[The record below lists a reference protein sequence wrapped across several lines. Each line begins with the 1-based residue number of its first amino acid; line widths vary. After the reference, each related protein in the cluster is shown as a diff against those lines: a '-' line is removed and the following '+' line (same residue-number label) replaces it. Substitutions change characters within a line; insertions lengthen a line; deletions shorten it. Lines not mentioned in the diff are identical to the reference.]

1 MAILIFTPL
10 FLIPSCISFAVV
22 FDGFLII
29 RMFLKSWQQQF
40 VQAAPAPRPFNP
52 DDFLSTL
59 GTSGPQLTSGIKGDW
74 VGLYRRF
81 FRSPNFSGWFNAR
94 YREVSQKLQA
104 LQLEA
109 LSDAVSETSPRMPC
123 GMCHF
128 IVIAVLAQSQCLL
141 STDPEKVGFIP
152 LILLFPAVYFVLSC
166 LLLPN
171 TKSKSFL
178 KFFIINTF

>member
-1 MAILIFTPL
+1 
-10 FLIPSCISFAVV
+10 
-22 FDGFLII
+22 
-29 RMFLKSWQQQF
+29 
-40 VQAAPAPRPFNP
+40 
-52 DDFLSTL
+52 L

-109 LSDAVSETSPRMPC
+109 LSDAVSETSPRMQC

-128 IVIAVLAQSQCLL
+128 IAIAVLAQSQSLL
-141 STDPEKVGFIP
+141 STDPEMVDG
-152 LILLFPAVYFVLSC
+152 YFQ
-166 LLLPN
+166 
-171 TKSKSFL
+171 
-178 KFFIINTF
+178 